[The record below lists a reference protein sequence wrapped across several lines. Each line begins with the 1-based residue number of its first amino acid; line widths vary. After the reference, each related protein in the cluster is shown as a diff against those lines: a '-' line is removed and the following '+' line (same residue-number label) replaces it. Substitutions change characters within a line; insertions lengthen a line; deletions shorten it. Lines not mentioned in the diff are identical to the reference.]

1 MRNFGLLGRSSV
13 AALSAVVFSAPLA
26 SAAAASSLADGQH
39 GEQVLSLVAKTTQFT
54 PNGSGDA
61 QGNGFTL
68 ANDLYRNDQR
78 VGSGGGGCTIVRL
91 ETGASTGTLQC
102 LITFALPEGD
112 ITVQG
117 FAPYAP
123 PPRDFNLSI
132 NGGTGRYAASRGYV
146 HGHTVDDTT
155 TELTFHIV
163 P

>member
-1 MRNFGLLGRSSV
+1 M
-13 AALSAVVFSAPLA
+13 
-26 SAAAASSLADGQH
+26 
-39 GEQVLSLVAKTTQFT
+39 LSLIAKTVQFT

-68 ANDLYRNDQR
+68 ANDLYRGDQR
-78 VGSGGGGCTIVRL
+78 VGSGGGGCTIIRL

-102 LITFALPEGD
+102 LITFALSDGD

-123 PPRDFNLSI
+123 PPRDFDLSI
-132 NGGTGRYAASRGYV
+132 TGGTGSYETSGGYV

-155 TELTFHIV
+155 TELTFHIA